1 MRIHRECPV
10 VNQQR
15 SHGWALVMGTSP
27 NLDHGGSWDLQIRS
41 FGGGVGWGLADSA
54 TNLLSSVLFNQC
66 SV

>member
-27 NLDHGGSWDLQIRS
+27 NLDHGGSWDLQRFEEFLDPEGRS
-41 FGGGVGWGLADSA
+41 HE
-54 TNLLSSVLFNQC
+54 LL
-66 SV
+66 